1 MKNKFDSFSQI
12 FEESYSKG
20 SNAIISPKMIDPVEG
35 LAQEL
40 KALIGD
46 KVYISSG
53 YRDEYNQARVVY
65 NNWLRA
71 ATRSNDNKIHA
82 NKGESYLKATYRD
95 DNIAKAIA
103 DAYAMHTTTETY
115 YTGMPAATLAQDG
128 VDLPA
133 APADKKLARKNSIAA
148 AKKVLDDLMAK
159 GKYMSNHQL
168 QGAIDISGLTQTEYK
183 KVYDFI
189 TGTLKDADTGAILKS
204 NFADKAL
211 LEPVKDEKKDHVHIK
226 VNVGG
231 DIPNVIHQT
240 STDDTKPKKVIKTDK
255 IKSTKGLLSK
265 GDIGPQVKA
274 VQRKLLSLGYG
285 NYLGTWGDNED
296 GIDGSFGSSTKT
308 AVIQFQKN
316 TWPKDS
322 TQWDGIVGPNTSQ
335 ALQDAKANPQKV
347 ELSGG
352 LKLNIYPSPGS
363 QVAAAILAEKINT
376 LYNLSDALNEYAPS
390 RMSNEQYMDPITR
403 DLSRALAKDSGK
415 IVGGITPGGSEPR
428 LFGIDANPAAYFT
441 NTQKLATHKAGID
454 NEKAMFS
461 IVKKYDNSYII
472 YATNPTGE
480 VALGN
485 VKQID
490 VKKEEDIKKIDDAS
504 KIKNIVK
511 KAKKKAK
518 ELIKKEETKQAGLSQ
533 EELDE
538 LNSID
543 TKIEPKKSLPKLSRG
558 SHVRKNI
565 KLIEKALRAEGI
577 NNPYAIIAILGVVGK
592 ESSFNNIGERGGYSK
607 GRLPEVWAAFDR
619 RNYTGTEDKIT
630 RWKTASDDPV
640 HTGNN
645 YYNDLAEE
653 WATIGT
659 DNPKT
664 VPELFDFLYGTPASG
679 ELGLRH
685 PDSKFNYKS
694 SVYKGKGKGSDRR
707 YGNTSPGDGFKY
719 RGGGFN
725 QLTFKGSY
733 EDMGKQVGMDLM
745 GGATGSVIGDPA
757 SAAKVTAKFFKKRF
771 GSGKANFYGAKDEN
785 SFTNQDQAD
794 RSAAHAN
801 TGWGKSEPHD
811 AIKSTKKY
819 TPHFTFKKEEEET
832 KEV

>member
-40 KALIGD
+40 KALIGN

-71 ATRSNDNKIHA
+71 ATRPNDNKIHA

-95 DNIAKAIA
+95 DVIAKEIA

-115 YTGMPAATLAQDG
+115 YTGIPAATLAKDG

-133 APADKKLARKNSIAA
+133 APADKKRAKEESIAA

-168 QGAIDISGLTQTEYK
+168 QGAIDVSGLTQAEYK

-189 TGTLKDADTGAILKS
+189 TGTLKDAKTGAILKS

-211 LEPVKDEKKDHVHIK
+211 LEPVSSSTKDHVHIK

-240 STDDTKPKKVIKTDK
+240 STDDKKPKKVIKTDK

-285 NYLGTWGDNED
+285 NYLGTWGDHED
-296 GIDGSFGSSTKT
+296 GIDGSFGSSTKD
-308 AVIQFQKN
+308 AVIEFQKN

-335 ALQDAKANPQKV
+335 ALKDTTTNPQKV

-352 LKLNIYPSPGS
+352 LKLSIYPSPGS
-363 QVAAAILAEKINT
+363 QVAAAILTEKINT

-403 DLSRALAKDSGK
+403 DLARSLGTGNVVTRFGSEILGS
-415 IVGGITPGGSEPR
+415 SEPR

-461 IVKKYDNSYII
+461 IVKKDDNSYII

-511 KAKKKAK
+511 KAKKKTK
-518 ELIKKEETKQAGLSQ
+518 ELIKKEETKQAELSQ

-543 TKIEPKKSLPKLSRG
+543 TKIEPMKSLPKLKNG

-592 ESSFNNIGERGGYSK
+592 ESGFNNIGERGGYSK
-607 GRLPEVWAAFDR
+607 GRLPEVWGAFDK
-619 RNYTGTEDKIT
+619 RNYTGKEDKIT
-630 RWKTASDDPV
+630 RWDLADKKTG
-640 HTGNN
+640 HNW
-645 YYNDLAEE
+645 YNDLAKK
-653 WATIGT
+653 WATIGGEG
-659 DNPKT
+659 KT
-664 VPELFDFLYGTPASG
+664 IPELFDFLYGTPASG
-679 ELGLRH
+679 ELGYRH

-707 YGNTSPGDGFKY
+707 YGNTSPGDGYKY

-733 EDMGKQVGMDLM
+733 ENMGKEVGMDLM
-745 GGATGSVIGDPA
+745 GGATGSVIGNPQ

-771 GSGKANFYGAKDEN
+771 GSDSANFYGAKDHN
-785 SFTNQDQAD
+785 SFTSQDQAD

-801 TGWGKSEPHD
+801 TGWGKPEPHS
-811 AIKSTKKY
+811 AIKSTKEF
-819 TPHFTFKKEEEET
+819 TPHFTFKKEEETGEET
-832 KEV
+832 V